1 MVLGIDIGGTTI
13 GFGLV
18 NANGEISHR
27 HKFVTADYS
36 DFHAFLLDLKKHM
49 EERQLLN
56 KIEAVGVGAP
66 NGNFYTGCIDFAPNL
81 DWGEHIAVSKEV
93 QRVFGLP
100 SWLSNDANAAAAGEK
115 QYGGAKLM
123 RDFAVITLGTGV
135 GSGFY
140 VNGEMLQGKYGN
152 GGEFGHVIV
161 EENGRLCGCG
171 NKGCLETYT
180 SVTGLMTTVKKLQEE
195 SYSSLLSMD
204 VVLNGKLVADAA
216 EKGDAIAIKAF
227 SITSTYLGKALANL
241 ITLFDPEAIF
251 LLGGL
256 AQSGEMIFKETQEVM
271 EANLMPLFKGKV
283 KLLPSELNDADAAIL
298 GAAAIAAEQMQD

>member
-1 MVLGIDIGGTTI
+1 MDKVLGIDIGGTTI

-18 NANGEISHR
+18 NNQGEISYR
-27 HKFVTADYS
+27 HTFTTADYS
-36 DFHAFLLDLKKHM
+36 DFYSLLLDLKKHL
-49 EERQLLN
+49 EEQHLLSQI
-56 KIEAVGVGAP
+56 KAVGVGAP

-81 DWGEHIAVSKEV
+81 NWGEHIAVVKEV

-115 QYGGAKLM
+115 QYGGAKSM

-140 VNGEMLQGKYGN
+140 VNGEMLQGKFGN

-161 EENGRLCGCG
+161 EEEGRLCGCG
-171 NKGCLETYT
+171 RKGCLETYT
-180 SVTGLMTTVKKLQEE
+180 SVTGLMTTVKKLQKE

-216 EKGDAIAIKAF
+216 KQGDELAIKAF
-227 SITSTYLGKALANL
+227 SITSQYLGKALANL
-241 ITLFDPEAIF
+241 ITLFDQEAIF

-256 AQSGEMIFKETQEVM
+256 AQSGDLIFKETQEVM
-271 EANLMPLFKGKV
+271 EANLMPLFQRKV
-283 KLLPSELNDADAAIL
+283 KLLPSELKDADAAIL
-298 GAAAIAAEQMQD
+298 GAAAIAAEQL